1 MVTSLVPRPDF
12 VLPQMVRHRA
22 EIAPEHHLIEPV
34 GAAPITASDFHQS
47 VVRLAH
53 ALDGAGIRA
62 GDCVASMLEASPIAI
77 RAWIATAWLRAY
89 EVSVNVD
96 FRGSSLEH
104 ALNDSASRLL
114 ITTAGCLA
122 RIAALGDRLSSL
134 ELVVVVGG
142 VGDDPC
148 DPGAPLPQP
157 WSPRVTFVS
166 FEEFIADGEGP
177 EYDGPRESDM
187 YAVNYTS
194 GTTGPA
200 KGVLRG
206 WAGLHA
212 SLSTVFPN
220 DEPDEY
226 ENPAI
231 YSPWAMFHSS
241 GRISA
246 LAAFQTGARLIQRS
260 QFSLTEFWADVTRSR
275 TTHAMLF
282 SVGAKLWQSRSPEWA
297 DNTLRRAFVNPLFP
311 EFDEFSRYF
320 DVRVSTAW
328 GMTEIGLP
336 LSAPSPRDWRSCGR
350 VVPGYEVRLVDDDDQ
365 EVPRGQSGQLIVRHD
380 RPWHIATRYLGR
392 PEATARAWQNGWF
405 HTGDALREDDEGN
418 FYFVDRMK
426 DYIRVRGHNVSSL
439 EVEREIL
446 AHPAVAECACV
457 GARTEEPDGPG
468 EPVTMVGDE
477 EIKVYV
483 VPRDTE
489 FFDPGELFEFVAERL
504 PRQMLPRFI
513 EPVDQLPRTPT
524 MKIKKIDLRGRPH
537 SVLTW
542 DRYGSP
548 GPALGAP
555 PHVTAHGDGTR
566 R

>member
-1 MVTSLVPRPDF
+1 
-12 VLPQMVRHRA
+12 MVRHRA
-22 EIAPEHHLIEPV
+22 ETAPDRHLIEPI
-34 GAAPITASDFHQS
+34 GAEPITAADFHQS
-47 VVRLAH
+47 TVRLAH
-53 ALDGAGIRA
+53 ALEGSGIGD

-77 RAWIATAWLRAY
+77 QAWIATAWLRAY
-89 EVSVNVD
+89 EVSINVD

-104 ALNDSASRLL
+104 ALNDSASRVL
-114 ITTAGCLA
+114 ITTASCLE
-122 RIAALGDRLSSL
+122 RIAALGDSLGSL
-134 ELVVVVGG
+134 ELVVIVGG
-142 VGDDPC
+142 IGHP
-148 DPGAPLPQP
+148 APRP
-157 WSPRVTFVS
+157 WSPRITFAP
-166 FEEFIADGEGP
+166 FEEFIARGDTR
-177 EYDGPRESDM
+177 EYNGPRESDM

-212 SLSTVFPN
+212 SLQTVFA
-220 DEPDEY
+220 DDDRDEY
-226 ENPAI
+226 EDPAV

-246 LAAFQTGARLIQRS
+246 LAAVQTGARLIQRS
-260 QFSLTEFWADVTRSR
+260 HFSLTEFWPDVARSR

-297 DNTLRRAFVNPLFP
+297 HNPLRRAFVNPLFP

-336 LSAPSPRDWRSCGR
+336 LSAPAPSDWRSCGR
-350 VVPGYEVRLVDDDDQ
+350 VVPGYEVRLVDEHDQ
-365 EVPRGQSGQLIVRHD
+365 EVPSGQTGQLIVRHD
-380 RPWHIATRYLGR
+380 RPWHIATRYLRR
-392 PEATARAWQNGWF
+392 PEATAQAWQNGWF
-405 HTGDALREDDEGN
+405 HTGDALRADGEGN

-439 EVEREIL
+439 EVEREVL
-446 AHPAVAECACV
+446 AHPGVAECACV
-457 GARTEEPDGPG
+457 GARPGAPEGPDQAPA
-468 EPVTMVGDE
+468 VLGDE

-483 VPRDTE
+483 VPRSDGSL
-489 FFDPGELFEFVAERL
+489 DPGELFEFVAERL

-513 EPVDQLPRTPT
+513 ECVEHLPRTPT
-524 MKIKKIDLRGRPH
+524 MKVKKIDLRGREH

-548 GPALGAP
+548 GAAARAAL
-555 PHVTAHGDGTR
+555 HVTAQGDGTHR
-566 R
+566 